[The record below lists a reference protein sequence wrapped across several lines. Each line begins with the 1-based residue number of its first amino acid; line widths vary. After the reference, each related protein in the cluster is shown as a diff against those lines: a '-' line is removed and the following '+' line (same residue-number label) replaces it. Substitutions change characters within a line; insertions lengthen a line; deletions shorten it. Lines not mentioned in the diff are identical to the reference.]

1 MVADEVESKAAS
13 AKSRLFSGGMTKRSS
28 CRIERIEVEEEEDA
42 EDGEMRPVDDRDLRL
57 TIRGR
62 NNDEAMA
69 NGSSRQVLGQFNLQF
84 V

>member
-42 EDGEMRPVDDRDLRL
+42 EDGEMRPVDDRDLWL

>member
-28 CRIERIEVEEEEDA
+28 GRIERIEVEEEEDA